1 MQKTK
6 TARVATK
13 GKTRSAG
20 KTGKTKQTDQ
30 TTQTK
35 TRKPLTAAQRA
46 HKREHDRNYRR
57 QKAAAKR
64 AARSG
69 CATCDGSCGKHRD
82 DSPPRTFEQIPP
94 RRFDGTIAK
103 VAQCGEKPC
112 RECERF
118 AECRHHAR
126 TSGFPKLHSRQEAID
141 RANREAA
148 AQPTQPVLAV
158 EPVKG
163 QITPRPAN
171 PIAAI
176 GEWVRTNL
184 DRLEATKGTG
194 IVRQTFDLPDGV
206 AEVAVSRKVC
216 ELPPRIPDPHG
227 WFAPGFLD
235 ALVRTFGRPV
245 AVAVPIRCGMDF
257 GHPSA
262 LDRVWD
268 GVSAAVDRDWAAIKA
283 GAEA

>member
-13 GKTRSAG
+13 DKTRSAG
-20 KTGKTKQTDQ
+20 KTGKTKQTAQ
-30 TTQTK
+30 VTKTK

-64 AARSG
+64 AARHG
-69 CATCDGSCGKHRD
+69 CASCGGSCGTHRD
-82 DSPPRTFEQIPP
+82 DSRPRAFEQIPP
-94 RRFDGTIAK
+94 RRFDGTVAK

-112 RECERF
+112 RECARF
-118 AECRHHAR
+118 SECRHHAR

-141 RANREAA
+141 RANRAAA
-148 AQPTQPVLAV
+148 AQPTPPVLAV

-163 QITPRPAN
+163 QTAPRPAN
-171 PIAAI
+171 PIDAI
-176 GEWVRTNL
+176 SAWVRTNL

-194 IVRQTFDLPDGV
+194 IVRQIFDLPDGV
-206 AEVAVSRKVC
+206 AEVSVSRKVC
-216 ELPPRIPDPHG
+216 ELPPRLPDPRG

-235 ALVRTFGRPV
+235 ALVRAFGRPV
-245 AVAVPIRCGMDF
+245 AVAVPIRCGLDF
-257 GHPSA
+257 GHPSEF
-262 LDRVWD
+262 DRVWD

-283 GAEA
+283 GATE